1 MWFLTRRRDLIDALL
16 SSSLP
21 HAEKVLKPL
30 ICGLTERCVPFLI
43 HESALI
49 DQSRN
54 RGSTSSDST
63 ALRQLLISPNLS
75 SELLEHGCST
85 LVTSIFGG
93 NEDEPLQELL
103 SELYQRH
110 PVEVRTAIREYA
122 EENEDDGKDEDDLI
136 ASLSLVSWSFEF
148 LCTRLTLL
156 LSRSFLLAIRFRITS
171 LCLRIMNRVF
181 VLKVYESYSQVRLPP
196 WKKE

>member
-1 MWFLTRRRDLIDALL
+1 ML
-16 SSSLP
+16 SSSWP
-21 HAEKVLKPL
+21 HVEKLLQPL
-30 ICGLTERCVPFLI
+30 ISSLTERCVPSLI
-43 HESALI
+43 HGFALI

-54 RGSTSSDST
+54 RGPTSSDPA

-75 SELLEHGCST
+75 SELLEHGCSA
-85 LVTSIFGG
+85 LVASIFGG
-93 NEDEPLQELL
+93 NEDGPLQELL

-122 EENEDDGKDEDDLI
+122 EENEDDGSDEDDLI

-148 LCTRLTLL
+148 LYTRLTLL
-156 LSRSFLLAIRFRITS
+156 LSRSFLLAIRFKISS

-181 VLKVYESYSQVRLPP
+181 VLKVYEGYSQLRLPP